1 MREYRHSAKWVSKRF
16 GLPEF
21 ISDSYAET
29 LERMRAKRFADP
41 SFWEHNATL
50 HTHAP
55 FRQACLEYARRLKE
69 KANG

>member
-1 MREYRHSAKWVSKRF
+1 MAEFRSA
-16 GLPEF
+16 L
-21 ISDSYAET
+21 YAET

-69 KANG
+69 RANG